1 MLQLSFYLLNFR
13 EYSGIES
20 AWLGV
25 HFIDSQYRNVNG
37 DNLPDDVL
45 NAFGDSSEDHCLL
58 YKVATNPLY
67 EVGSLG
73 SSRPYSFNS
82 CDEFRPKAGICTR
95 RKHGKRFQLCRL
107 CFDKHVIKKVMQVL
121 QATHFVF
128 IESLFV
134 DLNYLRLK

>member
-1 MLQLSFYLLNFR
+1 MLNFR

-45 NAFGDSSEDHCLL
+45 NVFGDASEDFCLL
-58 YKVATNPLY
+58 HVLVATNPSNL
-67 EVGSLG
+67 VDSSGP
-73 SSRPYSFNS
+73 SRPYSFNS
-82 CDEFRPKAGICTR
+82 CDEFRCKAGICTR
-95 RKHGKRFQLCRL
+95 RKHGKRFHLCRL
-107 CFDKHVIKKVMQVL
+107 YFDEHVIENKVMQML

-134 DLNYLRLK
+134 DLNYLRLKGID